1 MAFFW
6 YIYIYQ
12 KERDIL
18 LRIQRVLKPKKLIMT
33 VLTQTNTTKKK
44 CEIDCLTIFSVG
56 SNTDTT
62 NVNLT
67 NTN

>member
-1 MAFFW
+1 
-6 YIYIYQ
+6 
-12 KERDIL
+12 
-18 LRIQRVLKPKKLIMT
+18 MT